1 MKGNGINVQNPVFIK
16 YRLDIIVISSMLLLS
31 CLILLAVTLFKT
43 EGSVAV
49 VEIDGVTIAEYP
61 LNSNGEHSLNGGTN
75 NLVIKDGEAY
85 LNYSNCPDHT
95 CERTGK
101 IRYVGQTIVCLPNKV
116 SITIKGN
123 ADEGVDFV
131 S

>member
-1 MKGNGINVQNPVFIK
+1 MIIKVRNPIFAK
-16 YRLDIIVISSMLLLS
+16 YRFDVIVIASMLLLS
-31 CLILLAVTLFKT
+31 SWLLLAAGIFKT

-49 VEIDGVTIAEYP
+49 VEIDGITVAEYP
-61 LNSNGEHSLNGGTN
+61 LNKNGEHSLNGGTN
-75 NLVIKDGEAY
+75 NLVIEDGAAY
-85 LNYSNCPDHT
+85 LNYSDCPDHT

-116 SITIKGN
+116 SITVKGN
-123 ADEGVDFV
+123 ADDGVDFV

>member
-1 MKGNGINVQNPVFIK
+1 MIIKVLNPIFAK
-16 YRLDIIVISSMLLLS
+16 YRLDVIVIASMLLLS
-31 CLILLAVTLFKT
+31 CLLLLEAGLFKT

-49 VEIDGVTIAEYP
+49 VEIDGITVAEYP
-61 LNSNGEHSLNGGTN
+61 LNINGEHSLNGGTN
-75 NLVIKDGEAY
+75 NLVIENGTAY
-85 LNYSNCPDHT
+85 LNYSDCPDHT

-116 SITIKGN
+116 SITVKGN
-123 ADEGVDFV
+123 ADDGVDFV